1 MNEAADRAHL
11 RAVIRGRV
19 QGVGFRW
26 WVTQIA
32 RDLELVGRVGNRPD
46 GTVLLMAEGHRE
58 RLEDLA
64 ERLHRGPRHAAVV
77 GVESRWSE
85 ARKRWKRFAI
95 DHTY

>member
-1 MNEAADRAHL
+1 MSDLSDQACL

-26 WVTQIA
+26 WVYQIA
-32 RDLELVGRVGNRPD
+32 RDLRLVGRVANKPD
-46 GTVLLMAEGHRE
+46 GTVLLMAEGARS

-64 ERLHRGPRHAAVV
+64 DRLDQGPRHAAVL
-77 GVESRWSE
+77 GVELQWST
-85 ARKRWKRFAI
+85 ARRRWKRFAI

>member
-1 MNEAADRAHL
+1 MSDTADRAYL

-26 WVTQIA
+26 WVYQIA
-32 RDLELVGRVGNRPD
+32 RDLELVGQVANKPD
-46 GTVLLMAEGHRE
+46 GTVLLLAEGRRK

-64 ERLHRGPRHAAVV
+64 ARLNHGPRHAAVI
-77 GVESRWSE
+77 GVELQWSG
-85 ARKRWKRFAI
+85 ARNRWKRFAI